1 VDKKQHVLPHHD
13 MNQFILSHTLSSI
26 SSFSEAKMPGA
37 RQRSGRPIAT
47 ARGLP
52 PCTGPK
58 LGAFQHQNSPIK
70 WLERLDEY
78 RKDYSDVQGCV
89 FRATIRSKEYAI
101 KVVSYILN
109 QVKQLWLRSF
119 Y

>member
-1 VDKKQHVLPHHD
+1 MDKKQHVLPHHD